1 MSILFHL
8 KMVTSL
14 NNHQFLG
21 HGHSCKL
28 YPLIEPWAVTA
39 IALPRRPWPTL
50 PPKPMKR
57 MFTQRGP
64 TWPRVCRSKESTPTI
79 HSKSPFLS
87 ALPHYHL
94 HANHLSYLSQCL
106 LSAMRHL
113 SEKLGF
119 QTSNC
124 GMLKLSMK
132 ASFLTCKLQTAN
144 ESEGLPCVPGQAR
157 TGGGHRRSTQHG
169 GHQPSS
175 KELKKA

>member
-1 MSILFHL
+1 MGIHANCTPCFSPGHSLLLLFH
-8 KMVTSL
+8 S
-14 NNHQFLG
+14 
-21 HGHSCKL
+21 
-28 YPLIEPWAVTA
+28 
-39 IALPRRPWPTL
+39 RPWPTL

-57 MFTQRGP
+57 VFTQIGP
-64 TWPRVCRSKESTPTI
+64 RWSRVCRSKASTPTI

-94 HANHLSYLSQCL
+94 NANHLSYLSQCL
-106 LSAMRHL
+106 HSAMRHL

-119 QTSNC
+119 KTSNC

-144 ESEGLPCVPGQAR
+144 ESEGLPCAPGQAR
-157 TGGGHRRSTQHG
+157 TGGEHRSSIQHG

-175 KELKKA
+175 KELKKAQGQRKHVE